1 MKLQGCHC
9 IYLVGEALEDFM
21 QITFADGTEIE
32 VMESALDDFLLYDL
46 KWVEFVHGSA
56 SVNSSVLQKSGSLSG
71 KQVSSNVKRCPS
83 ASMGGC

>member
-1 MKLQGCHC
+1 
-9 IYLVGEALEDFM
+9 M
-21 QITFADGTEIE
+21 QITFADGTKIE
-32 VMESALDDFLLYDL
+32 VKDSALDDFLLYDL

-56 SVNSSVLQKSGSLSG
+56 SVNSTALHKPGSLSG